1 MKEKFISAIQE
12 RVILTDGAMGTE
24 IYRRGIFINQ
34 CYDNL
39 NITNPVLIK
48 EIHEDY
54 VRAGA
59 ELIETNTFGAN
70 RIKLQ
75 KYGLEE
81 RVKEINQRGV
91 EIARSVAKDRC
102 WVAGSIG
109 PTGKRIKPIGIL
121 EPKEA
126 KEVFLEQG
134 SALLNAGVD
143 LIILETFLHIDEL
156 EIAYRAIREL
166 SKDIPISAQVSFRYY
181 GDDRFAGPT
190 PEEVARIM
198 EGWDVELIG
207 TNCGNGPRGILDC
220 VERMVLN
227 IKTKKLSVMPNAGL
241 PEVVNEMTIYMATP
255 EYFAEYLRRIIQK
268 GASLVG
274 GCCGIR
280 PEHIREAAKFIKSIT
295 PTRVF
300 ERVTVDEKPLQ
311 IMEPIPLEKRTS
323 FGAKLRSNK
332 FIISVEIDPPHGLDP
347 KKAIEAVKFLH
358 SNGVDAVNIADGP
371 RAIPRMS
378 ALAFATFIKDI
389 GIDVLIHY
397 SCRDRNLLGI
407 QMDLI
412 GANALGIRNILA
424 VTGDPPKMGNYPDA
438 TAVFD
443 IDSIGLIRFIQ
454 NLNRGLDFASRPLNE
469 RTSFVVGA
477 GFNPGAINIDVEVD
491 RFFKKTE
498 AGAEFFFT
506 QPVYD
511 PELLENFLKRIEKAM
526 EVPIIVGILP
536 LASYKNAEFLHNEI
550 PGMQIPENIMKRM
563 ANARTKEE
571 QRKEGIKIAQEALLG
586 VKKFPRV
593 KGAYIFPSLGHF
605 ESVLEIMKVL

>member
-1 MKEKFISAIQE
+1 MKEKFIEAIQE
-12 RVILTDGAMGTE
+12 RVILADGAMGTE
-24 IYRRGIFINQ
+24 IYRRGVFINQ

-81 RVKEINQRGV
+81 RVKEINLRGV
-91 EIARSVAKDRC
+91 EIARSVAKDKC

-121 EPKEA
+121 EPEEA
-126 KEVFLEQG
+126 KGVFLEQA
-134 SALLNAGVD
+134 SVLINAGVD
-143 LIILETFLHIDEL
+143 LIILETFLDIDEL
-156 EIAYRAIREL
+156 EIAYRAVREL
-166 SKDIPISAQVSFRYY
+166 SREVPISAQVSFRYY
-181 GDDRFAGPT
+181 GEDRFAGPT
-190 PEEVARIM
+190 PEEVSRIL
-198 EGWDVELIG
+198 EQWDVQLIG
-207 TNCGNGPRGILDC
+207 TNCGNGPRGVLDC
-220 VERMVLN
+220 VERMILN

-241 PEVVNEMTIYMATP
+241 PEIVNGMTIYMATP
-255 EYFAEYLRRIIQK
+255 EYFAEYLRRIVQK
-268 GASLVG
+268 GAALVG

-280 PEHIREAAKFIKSIT
+280 SEHIKEAAKFIKSIT
-295 PTRVF
+295 PSRVF
-300 ERVTVDEKPLQ
+300 ERIWVEEKPVQ
-311 IMEPIPLEKRTS
+311 IMEPIPLEKRTP
-323 FGAKLRSNK
+323 FGAKLKSK
-332 FIISVEIDPPHGLDP
+332 FIVSVEIDPPHGLDP

-378 ALAFATFIKDI
+378 ALAFATFIRDI

-443 IDSIGLIRFIQ
+443 IDSIGLIKFIQ
-454 NLNRGLDFASRPLNE
+454 NLNRGLDFANRTLNE

-477 GFNPGAINIDVEVD
+477 GFNPGAINIDIEVE

-511 PELLENFLKRIEKAM
+511 PLLLENFLNRIKNAPG
-526 EVPIIVGILP
+526 VPIIVGILP

-550 PGMQIPENIMKRM
+550 PGMQIPEPIMKRM
-563 ANARTKEE
+563 ASAKTREE
-571 QRKEGIKIAQEALLG
+571 QRREGIRIAQEALQG
-586 VKKFPRV
+586 VKKLPRV
-593 KGAYIFPSLGHF
+593 RGAYIFPSLGHY

>member
-1 MKEKFISAIQE
+1 
-12 RVILTDGAMGTE
+12 MGTE
-24 IYRRGIFINQ
+24 IYRRGVFINQ

-39 NITNPVLIK
+39 NIINHVLIR

-54 VRAGA
+54 IRAGA

-75 KYGLEE
+75 KYGLED
-81 RVKEINQRGV
+81 RVKEINIRGV

-102 WVAGSIG
+102 WVAGSMG
-109 PTGKRIKPIGIL
+109 PTGKRMKPIGML
-121 EPKEA
+121 EPAEA
-126 KEVFLEQG
+126 KAVFKEQAE
-134 SALLNAGVD
+134 ALIGAGVD
-143 LIILETFLHIDEL
+143 LIILETFLDLEEL
-156 EIAYRAIREL
+156 KIACDAVREV
-166 SKDIPISAQVSFRYY
+166 SKEIPISAQVSFRYY
-181 GDDRFAGPT
+181 GEDKFAGPV
-190 PEEVARIM
+190 PEEVTATL
-198 EGWDVELIG
+198 EKWDVEIIG
-207 TNCGNGPRGILDC
+207 TNCGNGPRGVLDC
-220 VERMVLN
+220 VERMVINL
-227 IKTKKLSVMPNAGL
+227 KSKKLSVMPNAGL
-241 PEVVNEMTIYMATP
+241 PEIVNGMTIYMATP
-255 EYFAEYLRRIIQK
+255 EYFAEYLRRIVQK

-280 PEHIREAAKFIKSIT
+280 PEHIREASKFIKSIT
-295 PTRVF
+295 PSRVYQSISV
-300 ERVTVDEKPLQ
+300 EEKTTNVL
-311 IMEPIPLEKRTS
+311 EPIPLEQRTP
-323 FGAKLRSNK
+323 FGAKLNKK

-347 KKAIEAVKFLH
+347 SKAIEAVKFLYA
-358 SNGVDAVNIADGP
+358 NGVDAVNIADGP

-378 ALAFATFIKDI
+378 AIAFGTFIRDI
-389 GIDVLIHY
+389 GIDVIIHY

-412 GANALGIRNILA
+412 GANALGIRNVLA

-443 IDSIGLIRFIQ
+443 IDAIGLIRFIQ
-454 NLNRGLDFASRPLNE
+454 NLNRGLDFANRPLNG

-477 GFNPGAINIDVEVD
+477 GFNPGAINIEVEIE

-506 QPVYD
+506 QPVYN
-511 PELLENFLKRIEKAM
+511 PELLERFISRISSAR

-536 LASYKNAEFLHNEI
+536 LASYRNAEFLHNEI
-550 PGMQIPENIMKRM
+550 PGMQIPDEIMKRM
-563 ANARTKEE
+563 ASAKTREE
-571 QRKEGIKIAQEALLG
+571 QRREGIRIAQEALLG
-586 VKKFPRV
+586 VKKLPRV

>member
-1 MKEKFISAIQE
+1 MKEKFIDAIQE
-12 RVILTDGAMGTE
+12 RVILADGAMGTE

-39 NITNPVLIK
+39 NITDPVLIK

-54 VRAGA
+54 IRAGA
-59 ELIETNTFGAN
+59 EVIETNTFGAN

-81 RVKEINQRGV
+81 KVREINQRGA
-91 EIARSVAKDRC
+91 EIARSVAKDKC

-121 EPKEA
+121 EPIEAREIFKEQA
-126 KEVFLEQG
+126 
-134 SALLNAGVD
+134 SALIEAGVD
-143 LIILETFLHIDEL
+143 LIILETFLDLDEL
-156 EIAYRAIREL
+156 EIAYRSVREI
-166 SKDIPISAQVSFRYY
+166 DREIPVSAQVSFRYF
-181 GDDRFAGPT
+181 GEDRFAGPT
-190 PEEVARIM
+190 PEEVARII
-198 EGWDVELIG
+198 ETWDVEITG
-207 TNCGNGPRGILDC
+207 TNCGNGPRGVLDC
-220 VERMVLN
+220 VERMAQNLR
-227 IKTKKLSVMPNAGL
+227 KKKLSAMPNAGL
-241 PEVVNEMTIYMATP
+241 PEIVNGMTIYMATP
-255 EYFAEYLRRIIQK
+255 EYFAEYLRRIVQK
-268 GASLVG
+268 GATLVG

-280 PEHIREAAKFIKSIT
+280 PEHIKEAAKFIKSIT

-300 ERVTVDEKPLQ
+300 ERISVEEKPVQ
-311 IMEPIPLEKRTS
+311 VMEPIPLEKRTP
-323 FGAKLRSNK
+323 FGAKLKSK
-332 FIISVEIDPPHGLDP
+332 FIVSVEIDPPHGLDP
-347 KKAIEAVKFLH
+347 KRAIDAVKFLY

-378 ALAFATFIKDI
+378 ALAFATFIRDI

-454 NLNRGLDFASRPLNE
+454 NLNRGLDFANRPLNE

-477 GFNPGAINIDVEVD
+477 GFNPGAINIDLEVE
-491 RFFKKTE
+491 RFIKKTE

-511 PELLENFLKRIEKAM
+511 PTLLENFLERIKGTK

-550 PGMQIPENIMKRM
+550 PGMQIPASIMKRM
-563 ANARTKEE
+563 ASAKTREE
-571 QRKEGIKIAQEALLG
+571 QRREGIKIAQEALLG
-586 VKKFPRV
+586 VKKLPRV